1 MAQLVSIVVPCFNA
15 QRWLG
20 AALDSLQ
27 RQTHRE
33 LEILAVDDASTD
45 GTFALLTERARS
57 DPRIRPFRLERNG
70 GPSAAANHAL
80 DQARGAFIAR
90 LDADDEAL
98 PQRLEV
104 QLAFLQ
110 QTGIDLCGSWF
121 VDVGRGLP
129 RTMRWPH
136 EEAAVKAGLLF
147 QNPICHPTLM
157 ARRAVFEA
165 FRYVDDQRL
174 AEDYDLFSRASARFR
189 MALVPQ
195 ALTRYRRHP
204 AQASQTRRDAL
215 EAATRAI
222 RIANLE
228 RQGFAPTPQEQRL
241 HNLIRAPQSIGRRE
255 DLAGIERWLERL
267 LAPQGDAAAQRL
279 VASQWLRACIRAAP
293 LGLDM
298 WRAWRGSKLRVAA
311 GAGARADADLLALAL
326 LRLDYSGVAF
336 SWLRTLGLSA

>member
-1 MAQLVSIVVPCFNA
+1 MAVVSIIMPCFNA

-98 PQRLEV
+98 PRRLEA

-121 VDVGRGLP
+121 VDIGRGLP

-165 FRYVDDQRL
+165 FRYVDGQRL
-174 AEDYDLFSRASARFR
+174 AEDYDLFSRASTRFR

-204 AQASQTRRDAL
+204 AQASQLKRDAL

-222 RIANLE
+222 RLANLE

-241 HNLIRAPQSIGRRE
+241 HNLIRAPRSIGRLD
-255 DLAGIERWLERL
+255 DLLGIERWLRKL
-267 LAPQGDAAAQRL
+267 HDAHADAAARRL

-293 LGLDM
+293 LGGDM
-298 WRAWRGSKLRVAA
+298 WRAWRESGLRAAA
-311 GAGARADADLLALAL
+311 GGGADLELRALAFA
-326 LRLDYSGVAF
+326 RLDYAGATF
-336 SWLRTLGLSA
+336 GWLRRLGLAA